1 MHLLTSLLITV
12 VFIVSTLSPAMAVE
26 NETSFKQPTEKARGS
41 EVRWFMWGGSPAINS
56 WVDSYISPEMKKRYD
71 ITLKRVPA
79 DAAIFINKL
88 LSEKQARKEKGTM
101 DLLWINGENFKN
113 AMENELLYG
122 PINSK
127 LPNFSYIDPASVEF
141 DFGYP
146 VRGYEAPYG
155 RAQFVFEYDSAVV
168 MKPPETFEE
177 LKEWL
182 INNPGMFTYPKPP
195 DFTGSAFIRQ
205 LFYAITGGHEQY
217 LRGLDTELYAK
228 NAEKLWRYLNDIK
241 PYLWQAGKTYPK
253 DIAALDTLFE
263 RGEVLLNMSYH
274 QANAQSKIL
283 QGRYKPSVR
292 TFVMEEGSIF
302 NTHFTAIPF
311 NSTNKAGAMVVA
323 NFLLS
328 PEAQLHK
335 NDPQNWGDF
344 TALDL
349 NRLSEDDRSKFQNL
363 DLGEATLPL
372 TELSK
377 HAVPEIPSE
386 YLELLERDWEIQV
399 LRIR

>member
-1 MHLLTSLLITV
+1 MYLFTSLLITV
-12 VFIVSTLSPAMAVE
+12 VLITASSFSAIGAE
-26 NETSFKQPTEKARGS
+26 DETSFQKLIERARGS
-41 EVRWFMWGGSPAINS
+41 EVKWFMWGGSPAINS
-56 WVDSYISPEMKKRYD
+56 WVDTYVTSEVKKHYD
-71 ITLKRVPA
+71 IRLKRVPA
-79 DAAIFINKL
+79 DASVFINKL
-88 LSEKQARKEKGTM
+88 LSEKQMRKEEGTM

-113 AMENELLYG
+113 AMENDLLYG
-122 PINSK
+122 PISNR
-127 LPNFSYIDPASVEF
+127 LPNFSYVDPASVEF

-146 VRGYEAPYG
+146 VREYEVPYG

-168 MKPPETFEE
+168 LQPPKTVDQ

-182 INNPGMFTYPKPP
+182 IDNPGMFTYPKPP

-205 LFYAITGGHEQY
+205 LFYAISGGHEQY

-228 NAEKLWRYLNDIK
+228 NTEKLWRYLNEIK
-241 PYLWQAGKTYPK
+241 PYLWQAGKVYPK

-292 TFVMEEGSIF
+292 TFVMQEGSIF

-311 NSTNKAGAMVVA
+311 NSKNKAGAMVVA
-323 NFLLS
+323 NFLIS

-344 TALDL
+344 TVLDL
-349 NRLSEDDRSKFQNL
+349 SRLPEVARSKFQNL
-363 DLGEATLPL
+363 KLGEATLPL

-377 HAVPEIPSE
+377 YAVPEIPSE
-386 YLELLERDWEIQV
+386 YLELLERDWEKQV
-399 LRIR
+399 LRKK